1 MIQRILFFYLFKL
14 IISCS
19 FNSDNGFK
27 IIDNEYSGIEF
38 SNNLIE
44 NNSLNILDNE
54 FFYNGAGVALADL
67 NNDSLLD
74 IFFTGNQVDNE
85 LYLNLGDFKFKNV
98 SLKSKINKVNPL
110 IWSSGVNVIDINND
124 NLMDIYIC
132 NTLRIDPGLREN
144 LLFINKGINS
154 EGIPVFIE
162 MSKEYGLNDDT
173 YSSHAQF
180 FDYDNDGDLDVFIG
194 VNRIE
199 GIDPNVFR
207 NIHDDDK
214 NLSKDRIYENISVD
228 SLDHPF
234 FIDVTKKSQIRFHG
248 YSHSTI
254 INDFNNDGWL
264 DIYVAN
270 DYLSSDLVYIN
281 NKDKTF
287 TNKADEIFKHYSLSA
302 MGSDISDINNDGRL
316 DLFTSEMQPYY
327 NKRKKL
333 FQKGTNYQR
342 EILTRKYNYEY
353 QYTRNT
359 LQLNMGINPNNN
371 LPFFSEIG
379 MFSKVHETDWSWSS
393 LFADFDNDGWKD
405 LLVVNGFPKDVIDKD
420 FGNFRQSASRLVSK
434 EVLLSAIPQIKVP
447 NFIFKNMGNLQ
458 FEDVSKKW
466 SIDFPSYSNG
476 AAYGDLDNDGDL
488 DIVFNNI
495 NDKASLLRNDLK
507 SLESNNYI
515 RIKLVDSLKKKNLY
529 GSKLTIYYNNKKQA
543 HSLISGRGYLSKTE
557 DVIHFGLGKNSEVDS
572 VLVNWVGGKNQ
583 IFMDLKINSLNILE
597 FKENLEGIK
606 LYNNLSPMFYDSSRE
621 SRILYKNKDID
632 FIDFN
637 IQRTIPHKFSQY
649 GPVLSVG
656 DINGD
661 GLEDLLIGS
670 SRSYEEQLFIQKP
683 DGTFKSEKINLK
695 ENNKLHEEDS
705 GIALFDADNDND
717 LDIYISHGSSQYSK
731 SSKLYEDVLWINDGS
746 GKFDIKKD
754 ALPKNNSNGSAVK
767 ICDFDKDGDLD
778 LFVASRVSPQ
788 NYPKSDKSFLL
799 ENITDNDMVK
809 FIDSTEKIFGDIDFG
824 MVSDF
829 VWSDFNNDN
838 WIDLIIASDWSELR
852 FFKNNKGQLEEI
864 KKTGIENFSGWWN
877 SINVTDLDNDGD
889 SDYIVGNFG
898 ENSYLRASAS
908 EPITLTAKD
917 FDSNGSIDPFI
928 SYYLRDS
935 IGIRKNFIY
944 HPMED
949 VIKQFTGIR
958 KKYNSFGSFG
968 EETMD
973 EIFDSNTLKDAI
985 IKKSTWMK
993 SSWVENLGNN
1003 KFRMHSLPIQAQWA
1017 PVYSII
1023 SHDFDDDSFQDLMVV
1038 GNDYGVET
1046 KQGRADAL
1054 NGLIFKNKKGKG
1066 FSFVDID
1073 KTNLFIDKDAKSLV
1087 KLSVKDEYL
1096 LYISSQNNDSLKVY
1110 REKNNKKNKVF
1121 NWEINE
1127 QTLRVYYDSE
1137 NYRFV
1142 ERNSQNSFQ
1151 SQSSEKIFVSNKT
1164 EKIDFYN
1171 SSGDLTRS
1179 VKIK

>member
-1 MIQRILFFYLFKL
+1 MIQRIFIFCFLKL
-14 IISCS
+14 IIGCS
-19 FNSDNGFK
+19 LNTDKGFNLINS
-27 IIDNEYSGIEF
+27 EYSGIEF
-38 SNNLIE
+38 SNNLVE
-44 NNSLNILDNE
+44 NDSLNILDNE

-74 IFFTGNQVDNE
+74 VFFTGNQVDNE
-85 LYLNLGDFKFKNV
+85 LYLNMGNFKFKNV
-98 SLKSKINKVNPL
+98 SIESKINKTNPL
-110 IWSSGVNVIDINND
+110 IWSSGINVIDINND

-132 NTLRIDPGLREN
+132 NTLRINPNLRKN
-144 LLFINKGINS
+144 LLFINKGNNS
-154 EGIPVFIE
+154 DGIPQFIE
-162 MSKEYGLNDDT
+162 MGDEYGLNDDS

-180 FDYDNDGDLDVFIG
+180 FDYDNDGDLDAFIG

-228 SLDHPF
+228 TLNHPF
-234 FIDVTKKSQIRFHG
+234 FIDVTKNSQIRFHG

-254 INDFNNDGWL
+254 INDFNYDGWL

-287 TNKADEIFKHYSLSA
+287 TNKAGEIFKHFSLSA
-302 MGSDISDINNDGRL
+302 MGSDISDINNDGKL
-316 DLFTSEMQPYY
+316 DLFVSEMQPYY

-359 LQLNMGINPNNN
+359 LQLNMGINPKNN

-379 MFSKVHETDWSWSS
+379 MYSKVHETDWSWAS

-420 FGNFRQSASRLVSK
+420 FGNFRQTASRLVSK
-434 EVLLSAIPQIKVP
+434 EVLLSAIPEIKVP
-447 NFIFKNMGNLQ
+447 NFIFRNMGNLQ
-458 FEDVSKKW
+458 FEDVTKDW
-466 SIDFPSYSNG
+466 SVDFPSYSNG

-495 NDKASLLRNDLK
+495 NDKASLLRNDLN

-515 RIKLVDSLKKKNLY
+515 RIKLIDSLKKKNLY
-529 GSKLTIYYNNKKQA
+529 GSKLTVYYDNKKQA

-557 DVIHFGLGKNSEVDS
+557 DIIHFGLGKAIKVDS
-572 VLVNWVGGKNQ
+572 VIVNWVGGKNQ
-583 IFMDLKINSLNILE
+583 IFKDLKINSLNILE
-597 FKENLEGIK
+597 F
-606 LYNNLSPMFYDSSRE
+606 NNDSDYDKSLSKPNYMFYESSKQ
-621 SRILYKNKDID
+621 SGILYKNKDID

-656 DINGD
+656 DLNGD
-661 GLEDLLIGS
+661 NLEDLLIGS
-670 SRSYEEQLFIQKP
+670 SRSFNEQIFFQNI
-683 DGTFKSEKINLK
+683 DGTFSSQKINLK
-695 ENNKLHEEDS
+695 KNENFYEEDC
-705 GIALFDADNDND
+705 GIVLFDADNDND
-717 LDIYISHGSSQYSK
+717 LDIYISHGSSQYPK
-731 SSKLYEDVLWINDGS
+731 SSELYEDVLWINDGK
-746 GKFDIKKD
+746 GNFDLKND

-767 ICDFDKDGDLD
+767 FCDFDKDGDLD

-788 NYPKSDKSFLL
+788 EFPKSDNSFLL
-799 ENITDNDMVK
+799 ENVSDNGNVK
-809 FIDSTEKIFGDIDFG
+809 FINSTEKKFGDVDFG
-824 MVSDF
+824 MVSDI

-838 WIDLIIASDWSELR
+838 WIDLIIVSHWSQVR
-852 FFKNNKGQLEEI
+852 FFKNTKGEFHEI
-864 KKTGIENFSGWWN
+864 KKTGIEDFSGWWN
-877 SINVTDLDNDGD
+877 SINVLDIDNDGD

-898 ENSYLRASAS
+898 ENSFLRASSS

-935 IGIRKNFIY
+935 LGVRKNFIY

-968 EETMD
+968 EDTMD
-973 EIFDSNTLKDAI
+973 ELFDSELVNDAI

-993 SSWVENLGNN
+993 SSWIENLGSN
-1003 KFRMHSLPIQAQWA
+1003 KFKIHSLPVQAQWA
-1017 PVYSII
+1017 PVYSIV
-1023 SHDFDDDSFQDLMVV
+1023 SHDFDDDSFMDLMIV

-1054 NGLIFKNKKGKG
+1054 NGLIFKNLNGKD
-1066 FSFVDID
+1066 FSYIDID
-1073 KTNLFIDKDAKSLV
+1073 KTNLFINKDAKSLV
-1087 KLSVKDEYL
+1087 KLSVLDDHF
-1096 LYISSQNNDSLKVY
+1096 LYISSQNNDSLRVY
-1110 REKNNKKNKVF
+1110 KEKLNNKNNVF
-1121 NWEINE
+1121 KWNENE
-1127 QTLRVYYDSE
+1127 QKSRIYFDS
-1137 NYRFV
+1137 NNFRLI

-1151 SQSSEKIFVSNKT
+1151 SQSSEKIFLSG
-1164 EKIDFYN
+1164 EAERIDFFN
-1171 SSGDLTRS
+1171 NNGNLTRYI
-1179 VKIK
+1179 KIK